1 MAEGLLQMRSTPY
14 FSELSPEGQAQRRQD
29 LLDATRGATYA
40 PFDLLGAPVDI
51 ANILLAPVTKPM
63 GLYTDEPLLGSQS
76 LMRGY
81 DFLTPDSS
89 LGEFQ
94 YPNNS
99 MPELAGRVGGG
110 FISPSVFITALDK
123 VKNVPNLI
131 KKIKDSKKIRED
143 AAKTNDVAKIAEADA
158 VASVLES
165 DAVPLISIINKAKES
180 GYETRFVT
188 TDDGNYL
195 TVTPMG
201 FDRQASAKTVETARK
216 RINAGKGISDEGSKL
231 TKAEI
236 DYILTSSDLN
246 TAHKLADE
254 ISMSVNGKPYIY
266 ELSMGEGGFGN
277 RISSVAKQAAIGR
290 AFELATV
297 GSPEYKSSVFSAYGA
312 KYPSLLEAINAKNYD
327 DLLEKSYMQMG
338 AETEMQF
345 GKMPI
350 GTTYH
355 RGDLDYLTSAGGT
368 NSIAML
374 RDVIQNQNLNVFRG
388 GDPHDFLYRV
398 DPETGLNLNEKFRA
412 VHDYFGH
419 GVRGN
424 KFDATGEEMAYG
436 SHSQMYSP
444 LARMAMAAE
453 TRGQNSFVNYTPLNI
468 GIERKI
474 QDLTSDLANAKN
486 QSEKDAISSQLADL
500 QMQREYAPQKSL
512 LLPPEMLETSY
523 QGGIPEY
530 LLAANQPR
538 SGTTVDNV
546 PLYHASQK
554 QGLLEIDPSYV
565 GSRMGDS
572 YGRKEASSISAYER
586 PDRSY
591 FFADNYRVGD
601 PATKGDPFVYQGSAS
616 GLYDVMD
623 DPMGLLD
630 LARFKNEGVIDRNLF
645 YKDFEQGIKD
655 YGYSGYLAPFGG
667 GKAAQM
673 FYPTEVQ
680 GLLR

>member
-1 MAEGLLQMRSTPY
+1 MEGLLQMRSIPY
-14 FSELSPEGQAQRRQD
+14 FDELSPEGQAQRRQGV
-29 LLDATRGATYA
+29 LDAIRGASYA

-51 ANILLAPVTKPM
+51 ANTLLSPVTKPL
-63 GLYTDEPLLGSQS
+63 GLYTDEPLLGSQN
-76 LMRGY
+76 LMQGY
-81 DFLTPDSS
+81 DYLTPDS
-89 LGEFQ
+89 LFGQFQ
-94 YPNNS
+94 YPDNS
-99 MPELAGRVGGG
+99 IPELAGRVGGG
-110 FISPSVFITALDK
+110 FISPSIFITALDK
-123 VKNVPNLI
+123 IKNVPNLI

-143 AAKTNDVAKIAEADA
+143 ATKTNDVAKIAEADA
-158 VASVLES
+158 IASVLES
-165 DAVPLISIINKAKES
+165 EAVPLISIINKAKES

-188 TDDGNYL
+188 NDDGNYL

-201 FDRQASAKTVETARK
+201 FDRQASSKTVETARK
-216 RINAGKGISDEGSKL
+216 RIDEGDKL

-236 DYILTSSDLN
+236 DYILTSPDLN

-266 ELSMGEGGFGN
+266 ELSMGEGGYGD

-297 GSPEYKSSVFSAYGA
+297 GSPEYKSSVFSAYGE
-312 KYPSLLEAINAKNYD
+312 KYPSLLEEINAKNYD
-327 DLLEKSYMQMG
+327 DLLEKAYMQMG

-398 DPETGLNLNEKFRA
+398 DPQTGLNLNEKFRA
-412 VHDYFGH
+412 VHDYFGQ

-474 QDLTSDLANAKN
+474 KDLTSDLTKAKS
-486 QSEKDAISSQLADL
+486 QSEKDDISSQLADL
-500 QMQREYAPQKSL
+500 QMQREYAPQQSL

-523 QGGIPEY
+523 QGGVPEY

-538 SGTTVDNV
+538 VGTTVDNV
-546 PLYHASQK
+546 PLYHASDK
-554 QGLLEIDPSYV
+554 QGLLEINPSYV

-572 YGRKEASSISAYER
+572 YGRDEFSSISEYER

-591 FFADNYRVGD
+591 FFADEYLEGD
-601 PATKGDPFVYQGSAS
+601 PATRGDIFKYQGSAS

-623 DPMGLLD
+623 DPRGLLD
-630 LARFKNEGVIDRNLF
+630 LARFRNENVLDRNLF
-645 YKDFEQGIKD
+645 IKDFEQAIKD
-655 YGYSGYLAPFGG
+655 YGYSGYLAPMGVQSR
-667 GKAAQM
+667 AAQM
-673 FYPTEVQ
+673 FYPIKVK
-680 GLLR
+680 GLLE